1 MSHVA
6 KIDIEIRDL
15 DALGAACRRVEGEL
29 LREQTHYSSY
39 QQGLTCDH
47 AIRFAGCRYEV
58 GVTRRAEGG
67 YDLNWDD
74 YAPGGLLARL
84 GPGAGKLVQAYGV
97 EAATR
102 AARRQ
107 GYAVTE
113 TVQSDGAVLLHVRA
127 S

>member
-6 KIDIEIRDL
+6 KIKIEIRDL
-15 DALGAACRRVEGEL
+15 GSLDAACRRLEGEL
-29 LREQTHYSSY
+29 LREQAHFNSY

-47 AIRFAGCRYEV
+47 AIRFAGCQYEV

-67 YDLNWDD
+67 YDLSWDD

-84 GPGAGKLVQAYGV
+84 GTGAGKLVQAYGV

-113 TVQSDGAVLLHVRA
+113 TAQADGSVVLHVRA